1 MTRPTPP
8 DGASPPLRVG
18 SLTLRLLGE
27 PSLYGAG
34 EAGIEQRLL
43 GVGKPLA
50 LLTYLAVSPQHEAT
64 RDFLADLLWGGDS
77 VSDPAHSLRNALVSI
92 KNVIGH
98 DVIEASASRCRLR
111 RSIPSDLDALEEALR
126 GGRLG
131 EVTTRYTG
139 EFFAGFAAPG
149 CQQFELWCESVRHR
163 LRTDV
168 ANAADVLARQ
178 LLDAGHSRD
187 AVQLARRM
195 AEIEPFGQRARR
207 ILLEAL
213 IAGGDDLGALTEAA
227 VIEQWLQTEEL
238 DAEPATK
245 ALIAQARKGRST
257 GRRTSG
263 ETRSPLTP
271 DLVGREAEFT
281 DIVAAWDRA
290 RSSGPVFVAV
300 TAGAG
305 VGKSRLLADAANRL
319 RAERGRVVEVRALP
333 GERELPFVLLAA
345 LVAALAPL
353 VEVASVSKSAA
364 RVLASLDPSLA
375 DRYGVTPDTGVG
387 DQLLR
392 RAFALREL
400 LGAIAERKP
409 TAVFIDDLHWADDAS
424 VDAILA
430 ALTRLSDSRVLI
442 VTASRPG
449 MRHPLPPERTEDRA
463 LQPLSTDQLGQLV
476 ASIRPLPN
484 KDWATDVSRCLQVAS
499 GGIPLFAIL
508 ALRGAEDA
516 GLLVAGETEWECPDP
531 AALVGHLTQ
540 GTVLSQSLRDISP
553 RAARAL
559 ALLAIAGRPV
569 PVSLLHEVGT
579 EPTTEPGGE
588 SLADLERR
596 ALIIRRGDNCSITHD
611 LVTDATLAALSDADR
626 VQWSVELGATM
637 LATGELPWIER
648 GVRLLADVEPPEAL
662 ARRLTPLLRA
672 LPAAHG
678 VSMQRL
684 LASWL

>member
-1 MTRPTPP
+1 M
-8 DGASPPLRVG
+8 VG
-18 SLTLRLLGE
+18 
-27 PSLYGAG
+27 P
-34 EAGIEQRLL
+34 
-43 GVGKPLA
+43 
-50 LLTYLAVSPQHEAT
+50 
-64 RDFLADLLWGGDS
+64 
-77 VSDPAHSLRNALVSI
+77 
-92 KNVIGH
+92 

-126 GGRLG
+126 DRRLG

-149 CQQFELWCESVRHR
+149 CQQFELWCDSVRHR

-168 ANAADVLARQ
+168 ANAADVLARH
-178 LLDAGHSRD
+178 LLDAGHARD

-213 IAGGDDLGALTEAA
+213 IAAGDDLGALTEAA

-238 DAEPATK
+238 DAEPATR

-257 GRRTSG
+257 GRRSSG

-271 DLVGREAEFT
+271 DLVGREKEFT

-353 VEVASVSKSAA
+353 VEAASVSKSAA

-400 LGAIAERKP
+400 LGAIAERKA

-449 MRHPLPPERTEDRA
+449 VRHPLPRSAPRTA
-463 LQPLSTDQLGQLV
+463 
-476 ASIRPLPN
+476 
-484 KDWATDVSRCLQVAS
+484 RCS
-499 GGIPLFAIL
+499 
-508 ALRGAEDA
+508 
-516 GLLVAGETEWECPDP
+516 
-531 AALVGHLTQ
+531 H
-540 GTVLSQSLRDISP
+540 
-553 RAARAL
+553 
-559 ALLAIAGRPV
+559 
-569 PVSLLHEVGT
+569 
-579 EPTTEPGGE
+579 
-588 SLADLERR
+588 
-596 ALIIRRGDNCSITHD
+596 
-611 LVTDATLAALSDADR
+611 
-626 VQWSVELGATM
+626 
-637 LATGELPWIER
+637 
-648 GVRLLADVEPPEAL
+648 
-662 ARRLTPLLRA
+662 
-672 LPAAHG
+672 
-678 VSMQRL
+678 
-684 LASWL
+684 